1 MGYRN
6 NMAHSIKLGDGQKV
20 VFDDTFNERHIAHFK
35 AERNHRLS
43 ETDHFAL
50 GDRTISSEMKTYRQ
64 ELRDLPDNTV
74 FAKDSDD
81 KVILDENGQL
91 TGVTWPTKPE

>member
-1 MGYRN
+1 
-6 NMAHSIKLGDGQKV
+6 MAHSIKIGDGQKV

-35 AERNHRLS
+35 AERNHRLA

-64 ELRDLPDNTV
+64 QLRDLPDNTV
-74 FAKDSDD
+74 FAKDSDGN
-81 KVILDENGQL
+81 VILDDAGKV
-91 TGVTWPTKPE
+91 TGVTWPTKP

>member
-1 MGYRN
+1 MTQKISFGN
-6 NMAHSIKLGDGQKV
+6 GDPV
-20 VFDDTFNERHIAHFK
+20 EYNDSFNDRHIAFFK
-35 AERNHRLS
+35 AERNHRLA

-50 GDRTISSEMKTYRQ
+50 SDLTLSAEMKTYRQ

-74 FAKDSDD
+74 FSRDSDD
-81 KVILDENGQL
+81 NVIIYNKGNV